1 MNKDNLKR
9 KLTLNRETLVTL
21 TPESLQS
28 AQGGITPAIPAI
40 VSFVVT
46 CLSCGFFCNPQKAR

>member
-21 TPESLQS
+21 TPEALES
-28 AQGGITPAIPAI
+28 AQGGLTPAI
-40 VSFVVT
+40 VSIKLIT
-46 CLSCGFFCNPQKAR
+46 RLSIACSFPA